1 MKKLTKVLLL
11 LTLVISLSGCMKVK
25 VEMDVKSSTDMTM
38 KLDYLIEEKLLT
50 ASGMTE
56 EEFIEEMKTSMGDSV
71 KAAKITPKS
80 ENIDGTK
87 WIGMTLTGPIEDE
100 QLKDFLSEKEIDGKK
115 SLVLTLSKDFM
126 SSNQFG
132 GVDADK
138 ITEQTGYSID
148 KLKTLGMEMSIVI
161 NMPANAKS
169 NFGEVDGKKVTI
181 DLLDLNS
188 KGNAVQKIEISSA
201 LSGGFDMTN
210 ILIVVG
216 VIAILGVV
224 FVMMKKKKKPEFIEI
239 TNTEEVIQPHDTTT
253 ETTPEE
259 QIIAE
264 VVEETPEA
272 DEHPIQEVI
281 SKTEM
286 NPTETYCPNCGGRIG
301 TDDAFCQKCGFNL
314 KK

>member
-25 VEMDVKSSTDMTM
+25 VEMDVKSSTEMTM

-56 EEFIEEMKTSMGDSV
+56 EEFIEEMKTSMGASA

-80 ENIDGTK
+80 ESIDGTK

-100 QLKDFLSEKEIDGKK
+100 QLKEFLSEKEIDGKK
-115 SLVLTLSKDFM
+115 SLVLTLAKDFM

-138 ITEQTGYSID
+138 ISEQTGYSID

-181 DLLDLNS
+181 DLLELS
-188 KGNAVQKIEISSA
+188 AKGNAIQKIEISSA

-216 VIAILGVV
+216 VIAILGIV
-224 FVMMKKKKKPEFIEI
+224 FVMMKKKKKPAVIEI
-239 TNTEEVIQPHDTTT
+239 ENTG
-253 ETTPEE
+253 
-259 QIIAE
+259 E
-264 VVEETPEA
+264 VVEPQTPTTEA
-272 DEHPIQEVI
+272 TQVVEIVEEISTSDEEISQDVAPNIQ
-281 SKTEM
+281 T
-286 NPTETYCPNCGGRIG
+286 TATYCPNCGALVSI
-301 TDDAFCQKCGFNL
+301 DDVFCQKCGFNL